1 MKFYRIHIWE
11 HCVSLKTL
19 VWLASFSENSWEHYI
34 LRKPL
39 LRKVRFYALVLPVL
53 FVTKNVF
60 FYSKKRRRRKKKL
73 FSQWFSKKTLK
84 ISVFSCFSLKNHWFY
99 YIYKIFKW
107 FHWKHAGVALEV
119 LILIHPYL
127 FASTIF
133 MNEAPGLVGLSFWIV
148 SWFFV
153 LVGSLVR
160 HPMVFD
166 NCFNQKLGCAR
177 LIRSELNSIHQF
189 TWDHMIGL
197 FSWEL
202 SVELPCVEQFFGKPT
217 PHHL

>member
-1 MKFYRIHIWE
+1 MIFK
-11 HCVSLKTL
+11 
-19 VWLASFSENSWEHYI
+19 ENLENYC
-34 LRKPL
+34 
-39 LRKVRFYALVLPVL
+39 
-53 FVTKNVF
+53 
-60 FYSKKRRRRKKKL
+60 
-73 FSQWFSKKTLK
+73 
-84 ISVFSCFSLKNHWFY
+84 FSCFFSLKNHWFY
-99 YIYKIFKW
+99 CIYNIFKW
-107 FHWKHAGVALEV
+107 FHWKHSGVALEV
-119 LILIHPYL
+119 LILIHPYF

-189 TWDHMIGL
+189 TWDHMIGM

-217 PHHL
+217 THPLYSQIPSHASPSDMFRCFGSMQTMTLVDVSWCKWWTMTSPGQVCIHVS